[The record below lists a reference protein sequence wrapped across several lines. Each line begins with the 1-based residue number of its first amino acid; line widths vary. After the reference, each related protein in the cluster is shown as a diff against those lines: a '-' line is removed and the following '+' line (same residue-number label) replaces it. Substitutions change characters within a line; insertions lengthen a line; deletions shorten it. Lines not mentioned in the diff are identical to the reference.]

1 MQSHLRDLQL
11 PSAIL
16 HPPHLRSIARSRSVA
31 VGHSLRPDERA
42 SLRHV
47 GWLRRPRQRF
57 LYSLPGW
64 EWKRLMGC
72 VFSPPVLGGPK
83 EARKRNLSI
92 ASIPLCL
99 HKVCLKSPGTDV
111 GAAGFGMGVPGIL
124 RQTLPSEQN
133 ATGATKRGHGTET
146 SQVRMRDQAD
156 DRRIGTLE
164 VARAAPAAAAKKKRQ
179 ASRLHRSSERGTRSA
194 YDAGRQDARG
204 GEARAMNCIKKLL
217 KLRFDSFGPHA

>member
-1 MQSHLRDLQL
+1 
-11 PSAIL
+11 
-16 HPPHLRSIARSRSVA
+16 
-31 VGHSLRPDERA
+31 
-42 SLRHV
+42 
-47 GWLRRPRQRF
+47 
-57 LYSLPGW
+57 
-64 EWKRLMGC
+64 MGC

-111 GAAGFGMGVPGIL
+111 GAAVFGMGVPGIMK
-124 RQTLPSEQN
+124 QTLPSEQN

-164 VARAAPAAAAKKKRQ
+164 VARAAPAAAAKKK
-179 ASRLHRSSERGTRSA
+179 ASSQPPPSQQRTR
-194 YDAGRQDARG
+194 DA
-204 GEARAMNCIKKLL
+204 
-217 KLRFDSFGPHA
+217 